1 MCPGLASYWQLIA
14 APPLQAMSQ
23 QTVRIPRNHL
33 ADISVSLA
41 GAPAAERPETLQ
53 YLARGMAQ
61 LDGRKETAPSP
72 AGWPPHRFLG
82 SNLRSVRVSSTRMG
96 WGDGEGRLLLS
107 SAIDLLLLVDG

>member
-1 MCPGLASYWQLIA
+1 
-14 APPLQAMSQ
+14 
-23 QTVRIPRNHL
+23 
-33 ADISVSLA
+33 
-41 GAPAAERPETLQ
+41 
-53 YLARGMAQ
+53 MAQ